1 MTISVWFTGRNVL
14 PLSLGRMNRF
24 QVEAGK
30 RMGQLG
36 RKVTVMVANQS
47 SGKGKCTK
55 SCTRPVGI
63 ESLKWDNYSKKTP
76 LFRSTSSEKCES
88 SMWHDVCKGAV
99 AVARWTVESCFLSFR
114 DLQPPCVDQVHP
126 LSHLSINLNSWNK
139 LMILRCVTS
148 PQTITAAIL
157 AVKAWKLIPH

>member
-63 ESLKWDNYSKKTP
+63 ESLK
-76 LFRSTSSEKCES
+76 
-88 SMWHDVCKGAV
+88 
-99 AVARWTVESCFLSFR
+99 
-114 DLQPPCVDQVHP
+114 
-126 LSHLSINLNSWNK
+126 
-139 LMILRCVTS
+139 
-148 PQTITAAIL
+148 
-157 AVKAWKLIPH
+157 